1 MNNDMNEDEHGTAD
15 DLSPLLFLDDESDE
29 IEEDAVEHNSHLDK
43 RDARIERLE
52 KINQALIRRVERS
65 MDQRANSYALFQS
78 AILLEEQV
86 RARTMELRRALAE
99 LEQSNTDLSKAKEQA
114 ELSNSSKTK
123 FLAAASH
130 DLLQPLSAARLNMS
144 TLKSEE
150 VSPQAGLLISQI
162 DRSLMTI
169 EELLRTLFDISK
181 LDARVSVPEIC
192 RYPADR
198 IIRGLQADFAAV
210 ANSAGLRLKVF
221 SRPVI
226 VNTDPI
232 FLRRIL
238 QNLVS
243 NALRYTKTGGVLI
256 GCRVRGSQLV
266 FEVWDTGFGIP
277 AHEHERIFDEFHR
290 CPNEGAQD
298 GFGLGLA
305 IVKRMASATGHEIRF
320 HSEFGRGSV
329 FRVSVPISHSQHEIR
344 ETAPPPIQ
352 AMPTRLK
359 MEDAFIIIVE
369 DDPHVL
375 EAMARLLGRWGAQC
389 LTGNS
394 LTQVLARLEDVERA
408 PDVIVADY
416 NLADEVVGP
425 DVISAIRA
433 RYDAQAGRQIPAV
446 VVSATPSD
454 EVLAK
459 VEAATCE
466 FMTKPVEPAELR
478 ALLEHMMNG

>member
-1 MNNDMNEDEHGTAD
+1 MNEDEHGVTD
-15 DLSPLLFLDDESDE
+15 DLSPLLFLDDEGDE
-29 IEEDAVEHNSHLDK
+29 MEEHVELPSQPLDK

-144 TLKSEE
+144 TLKGEE

-192 RYPADR
+192 RYPAER

-210 ANSAGLRLKVF
+210 ANSAGLKLKVF

-256 GCRVRGSQLV
+256 GCRVRAGQLV

-277 AHEHERIFDEFHR
+277 EHEHERIFDEFHR

-305 IVKRMASATGHEIRF
+305 IVKRMASATGHEISF

-329 FRVSVPISHSQHEIR
+329 FRVSVPISHSQLEIR
-344 ETAPPPIQ
+344 EAAPPPVLT
-352 AMPTRLK
+352 MPTRLK

-369 DDPHVL
+369 DDPDVL
-375 EAMARLLGRWGAQC
+375 EAMDRLLGRWGAQC

-425 DVISAIRA
+425 DVIRAIRA

-454 EVLAK
+454 EVMAK
-459 VEAATCE
+459 VEAAKCE